1 MVKYFIF
8 TEYKRLNVSLL
19 KRLILK
25 LTNLIEGV
33 YIMGYTK
40 TLSLAFL
47 LAVGSL
53 FLINLPALCAD
64 ENATPPAGKTELKLE
79 LPEPFFGGTPIDYYS
94 PNLELEDYKDRPP
107 YFIPE
112 GTTLISKDK
121 PVTSSVPP
129 TRGQLKQ
136 ITDGDKDYG
145 KKSVV
150 ELPAGLQWVQIDL
163 EKESTVYAIV
173 VWHFH
178 EGKRVYKDF
187 IVTIGND
194 PEFKDGGKQV
204 YNNDYDN
211 SSGLGVGK
219 DKEYIEN
226 NKGRLIGIEEGVKGR
241 YVRLYSNGNS
251 YNDMNHYIE
260 VEVYGK

>member
-1 MVKYFIF
+1 MNYF
-8 TEYKRLNVSLL
+8 K
-19 KRLILK
+19 
-25 LTNLIEGV
+25 
-33 YIMGYTK
+33 
-40 TLSLAFL
+40 LSLATFMFTMFSL
-47 LAVGSL
+47 LLLSSTSAMS
-53 FLINLPALCAD
+53 AD
-64 ENATPPAGKTELKLE
+64 ATPPAGKVELKIE

-94 PNLELEDYKDRPP
+94 PNLEPEDYKDRPP
-107 YFIPE
+107 YYVPE
-112 GTTLISKDK
+112 GCKLASKDK

-163 EKESTVYAIV
+163 EKELTIYAIV

-187 IVTIGND
+187 IVTVGND

-211 SSGLGVGK
+211 SSGLGIGK

-226 NKGRLIGIEEGVKGR
+226 NKGRLIGIDDGVKGR

-260 VEVYGK
+260 VEIYGKE

>member
-1 MVKYFIF
+1 
-8 TEYKRLNVSLL
+8 
-19 KRLILK
+19 
-25 LTNLIEGV
+25 
-33 YIMGYTK
+33 MGYTK

-53 FLINLPALCAD
+53 FLISLPALCAD
-64 ENATPPAGKTELKLE
+64 ENPAPPAGKVELKLE